1 MQIIGLSMLC
11 LPVTLV
17 SLPAR
22 TLPEFSG
29 RSSLRNKMLCHF
41 PFPVTGPCEL
51 RNRSR
56 AGNFH
61 SRFPVIQFP
70 SHQLSTLTLP
80 AILMLLRFPPRCAFH
95 WLHEFLCKLA
105 IDFHP
110 FAVCRSVDSILHH
123 LCIPL
128 SCFVPW
134 HMLAS
139 LHLRS
144 VSASE
149 GQLWYQLQSSC

>member
-1 MQIIGLSMLC
+1 MLGR
-11 LPVTLV
+11 LVTLV
-17 SLPAR
+17 RVPSG

-29 RSSLRNKMLCHF
+29 RSSLRYEMLCYF

-56 AGNFH
+56 AGHFH
-61 SRFPVIQFP
+61 AGLPVIQLP
-70 SHQLSTLTLP
+70 PHQLSTLTLP
-80 AILMLLRFPPRCAFH
+80 AILMLLRFPPRCTFH
-95 WLHEFLCKLA
+95 WLHKFLCKLA
-105 IDFHP
+105 VDFRP
-110 FAVCRSVDSILHH
+110 FAVCRSVDSILHR

-128 SCFVPW
+128 SYFVPW